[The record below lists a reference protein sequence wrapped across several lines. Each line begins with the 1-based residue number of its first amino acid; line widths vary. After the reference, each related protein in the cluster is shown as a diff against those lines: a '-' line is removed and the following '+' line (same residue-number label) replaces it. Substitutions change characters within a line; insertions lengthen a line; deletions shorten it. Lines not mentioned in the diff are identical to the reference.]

1 MGIKDLSLGR
11 GGDIFRIPL
20 KKLRIPPADLSRLE
34 FDNSQYKIS
43 ELARS
48 IAEKGQ
54 QEPMTVRIAKVGG
67 EEVAYITNGCR
78 RYMAMVY
85 ANDKLDAN
93 ITEAK
98 CINEPAG
105 TTDESRVSLQF
116 QKNDGKPFTA
126 LECGIGFQRWQ
137 KAGWSLAKMAAES
150 HKSKTW
156 VADCLALAEDPDA
169 IKAAVSSGKIK
180 PATAKKLRSADEQ
193 TKQDTLLQADLG
205 QKVTG
210 KAVEEAKAE
219 RKAQEKPVAPEM
231 FHGDIFV
238 EGLLQRGFQ
247 KATEWGDKPWQARVS
262 VDTKNPA
269 YTAVLYR

>member
-78 RYMAMVY
+78 RFMAMIY
-85 ANDKLDAN
+85 ANEKLDAS
-93 ITEAK
+93 IDEAK

-105 TTDESRVSLQF
+105 TTEETRVLLQF
-116 QKNDGKPFTA
+116 QKNDGKPFTQ
-126 LECGIGFQRWQ
+126 LECGIGFQRLQ

-156 VADCLALAEDPDA
+156 VADCLALAADPEA
-169 IKAAVSSGKIK
+169 IKAAVGAGKIK
-180 PATAKKLRSADEQ
+180 PATAKKLRTADEQ
-193 TKQDTLLQADLG
+193 DKQTALLKADMG

-210 KAVEEAKAE
+210 KDVDEAKAE
-219 RKAQEKPVAPEM
+219 RKAHEKPAEAPRVDA
-231 FHGDIFV
+231 GIIAD
-238 EGLLQRGFQ
+238 GLRARGFEN
-247 KATEWGDKPWQARVS
+247 A
-262 VDTKNPA
+262 VDVPHKKGNITIRIEQIDPPFI
-269 YTAVLYR
+269 AVLVQ